1 MGYLPY
7 DVRRETTVVNHRI
20 STENI
25 GIRGYGVQ
33 QTDVVKILL
42 GERDSYALNSFV
54 AEMRGRTYGEQ
65 VVI

>member
-7 DVRRETTVVNHRI
+7 DVRRETAVVNHRI

-33 QTDVVKILL
+33 QTDVVKILF
-42 GERDSYALNSFV
+42 GERYGYALDGFV
-54 AEMRGRTYGEQ
+54 AEMCGRTYGDQ